1 MSNNSRQVVA
11 VALPE
16 VVAFDLSTV
25 AQVFGYRD
33 EDDYEFRVTG
43 REAGQVTTSTGFSI
57 AGVCGPEAIGR
68 AHTVVIPGFNSVVET
83 TDPLTAQVLEELCAA
98 HRSGTRIVSICTGAF
113 ALAAAGLLDG
123 RRATTHWQRTAE
135 LARDFPRIDVD
146 PGVLYV
152 DDGDIATSA
161 GVAAGIDLSLHL
173 VRKDLGEEAATRIAR
188 RMVVAPHRGGGQ
200 AQFIEH
206 PTPGLGSGLAAV
218 TEWMTG
224 RLAEPLTTA
233 DCASRAGMSLR
244 HFQRRFTAELGVSPA
259 RWLNQQRIHEARRLL
274 ERTNLTVDA
283 VAHRTGLGTAAN
295 LRRHFTRELGVSPTA
310 YRATFGGMEIV

>member
-33 EDDYEFRVTG
+33 EDDYEFRVAG

-57 AGVCGPEAIGR
+57 EGIYGPEALRR
-68 AHTVVIPGFNSVVET
+68 AHTVVVPGFNSVVET
-83 TDPLTAQVLEELCAA
+83 TDPLTVQVLDELRAA

-173 VRKDLGEEAATRIAR
+173 VRKDLGEEATTRIAR
-188 RMVVAPHRGGGQ
+188 RMVVAPHRDGGQ

-206 PTPGLGSGLAAV
+206 PTPGLDSGLAAV
-218 TEWMTG
+218 TEWMTA

-244 HFQRRFTAELGVSPA
+244 NFQRRFTAELGVSPA
-259 RWLNQQRIHEARRLL
+259 RWLNKQRIHEARRLL

-283 VAHRTGLGTAAN
+283 VAHQTGLGTAAN

-310 YRATFGGMEIV
+310 YRATFGSPEIV